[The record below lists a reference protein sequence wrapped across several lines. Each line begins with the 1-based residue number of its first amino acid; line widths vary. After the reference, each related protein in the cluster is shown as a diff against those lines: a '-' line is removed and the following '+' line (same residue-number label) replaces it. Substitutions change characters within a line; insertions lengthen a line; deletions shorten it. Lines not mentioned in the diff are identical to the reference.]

1 MAVKNKSALFILFD
15 ILLQKNVSKIIESGF
30 LLLVLAFHVNQTH
43 GLGVVIVVHNS
54 LSHIINVRYL

>member
-30 LLLVLAFHVNQTH
+30 LLLVLAFHVNRNH